1 MADKRFIAVC
11 DILGFR
17 DLVMNRGLEDL
28 MAKELSLFRRL
39 LAFSVM
45 HGDVPDIPPELPV
58 LRNQDKV
65 GLVCFSDTILLY
77 ALDDDDLS
85 CRNVLERVGWLLFT
99 TMISTYPTRI
109 RAGIAYGEFY
119 ADPTNELYVGPA
131 LVEAYELEQA
141 QVWAG
146 AALTE
151 RAAARLPDRISTGQ
165 RWQWWVCKYPA
176 PLKSCARVSCSNLVV
191 DWTQGNHKNFIL
203 EWSRSHP
210 EPTPLERDADPG
222 RYEKWV
228 NTRRFHKEVCVTCF
242 PGNRSRDP
250 LKVM

>member
-1 MADKRFIAVC
+1 MADKHFIAVC

-17 DLVMNRGLEDL
+17 SLVMTRGLEDL
-28 MAKELSLFRRL
+28 MASELSWFRRL
-39 LAFSVM
+39 LAFSVV
-45 HGDVPDIPPELPV
+45 HGDVPDLPPELSV
-58 LRNQDKV
+58 LRNQGKV
-65 GLVCFSDTILLY
+65 GFAWFSDTILVY

-85 CRNVLERVGWLLFT
+85 CRKVLETVGWLLFT
-99 TMISTYPTRI
+99 TMTSSTRI

-141 QVWAG
+141 QAWAG
-146 AALTE
+146 AVLTE
-151 RAAARLPDRISTGQ
+151 CAAARLPDRTSSGQ
-165 RWQWWVCKYPA
+165 RLQWWVCEYPA

-191 DWTQGNHKNFIL
+191 DWTQGIHKSFAL
-203 EWSRSHP
+203 EWSQSHP
-210 EPTPLERDADPG
+210 EPTQQERDADSG

-228 NTRRFHKEVCVTCF
+228 NTRRFHEEVCVSCF
-242 PGNRSRDP
+242 PGNWSRDP